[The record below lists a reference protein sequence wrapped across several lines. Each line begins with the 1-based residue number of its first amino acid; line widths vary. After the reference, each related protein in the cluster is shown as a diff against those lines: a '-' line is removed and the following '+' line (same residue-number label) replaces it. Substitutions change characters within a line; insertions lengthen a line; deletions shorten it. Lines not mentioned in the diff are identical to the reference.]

1 MADALVVRR
10 PRSDLAGQV
19 SRYCGYEHTADGP
32 ALEREPLSTG
42 AVLILGLGPRLGIVD
57 RRDPARPPA
66 RFHSLLAGLD
76 DACAVIAHDGT
87 MRGIQVDLTPIA
99 ARMIFRV
106 PMHVLAREVV
116 ALEDVL
122 GREAPLLEERLF
134 ESRGWSERFQI
145 VEAALSAKLS
155 EAQPPPPDVEFA
167 WARLVATR
175 GRLRVGDL
183 AAELG
188 CSRKH
193 LAARFR
199 EHVGLPPKLAANM
212 LQFRHA
218 CDLMAQ
224 RRELGLSEIALTCGY
239 YDQPHLDRAFRR
251 FAGTT
256 PAAYRA
262 ERVTSV
268 QDTDHHRA

>member
-10 PRSDLAGQV
+10 PRPDLAGHV
-19 SRYCGYEHTADGP
+19 TRYCGYVHHAGGP

-42 AVLILGLGPRLGIVD
+42 VVLILGLGPQLGIVD
-57 RRDPARPPA
+57 RREPAQPPA

-99 ARMIFRV
+99 ARMIFRT
-106 PMHVLAREVV
+106 PMHSLAREVV

-122 GREAPLLEERLF
+122 GAEAPLLEERLY
-134 ESRGWSERFQI
+134 ESRSWSERFQI
-145 VEAALSAKLS
+145 VEATLSKKLSA
-155 EAQPPPPDVEFA
+155 APPPPPDVEFA
-167 WARLVATR
+167 WARLVAAR
-175 GRLRVGDL
+175 GRLRVSDL
-183 AAELG
+183 AAELR

-199 EHVGLPPKLAANM
+199 EHVGLPPKLAASM
-212 LQFRHA
+212 LRFRHA
-218 CDLMAQ
+218 CDLVA
-224 RRELGLSEIALTCGY
+224 RPSELGLAEIAAACGY
-239 YDQPHLDRAFRR
+239 YDQPHMDRDFRR

-262 ERVTSV
+262 EAVTSI
-268 QDTDHHRA
+268 QDAG